1 MFPIITAHH
10 EGAIDPDLLDAIMH
24 RIDTMFGVD
33 GWAAVLI
40 LGAII
45 LLIPDGA
52 GDVVRVLPV
61 QDGESGV
68 G

>member
-1 MFPIITAHH
+1 MLPIFTAHH

-40 LGAII
+40 LGALI
-45 LLIPDGA
+45 LVIPGTLMA
-52 GDVVRVLPV
+52 AYLYYRFRMG
-61 QDGESGV
+61 SG

>member
-1 MFPIITAHH
+1 MPPIIRAHH

-40 LGAII
+40 LGALI
-45 LLIPDGA
+45 LVIPVA
-52 GDVVRVLPV
+52 LMAAYLFYRFRV
-61 QDGESGV
+61 GSG

>member
-1 MFPIITAHH
+1 MLPIITAHH

-40 LGAII
+40 LGALI
-45 LLIPDGA
+45 LLIPVSLLTVYVYYRYRLWGR
-52 GDVVRVLPV
+52 G
-61 QDGESGV
+61 
-68 G
+68 

>member
-1 MFPIITAHH
+1 MPPFISAHH

-40 LGAII
+40 LGALI
-45 LLIPDGA
+45 LVIPASLMAAYLFYRIKMG
-52 GDVVRVLPV
+52 
-61 QDGESGV
+61 SG